1 MNIKTFSCALCS
13 QSLRRSLESRGA
25 AFRLTEPAA
34 RRGASPALWLPAV
47 SRAWSSRRPGSA
59 AFLDR

>member
-13 QSLRRSLESRGA
+13 QSLGRSLENRGD
-25 AFRLTEPAA
+25 AFTLTEPAA
-34 RRGASPALWLPAV
+34 RRGASPALWSPPV
-47 SRAWSSRRPGSA
+47 SQAWSSRRPGSA